1 MKFLLRLSLALILL
15 LALLAGGFYG
25 WLSRPLHLPADTV
38 EFRVPAGTGLRGVVR
53 ILGQAGV
60 EIQGDLLVLAARL
73 SGKEGSI
80 RAGTYG
86 IEKGIT
92 PQALLDTLV
101 QGKVLQVE
109 VRLIEGWTFRQWR
122 GLLATHQGLEHVTAA
137 MGETELMQRLGFPGY
152 APEGMFFPD
161 TYLVDKYSTDLEL
174 LARAASAMQRHL
186 EREWAGR
193 EAGLP
198 YRTPYEAL
206 IMASIV
212 EKETG
217 LAADRDKV
225 AGVFVNRQRIGMR
238 LQTDPT
244 VIYGLG
250 ERFDGNLRK
259 VDLQTD
265 TPFNTYTRAGLP
277 PTPISMSSLASLQAA
292 LHPARTEAFY
302 FVARGDGS
310 SQFSRTLDEH
320 NQAVNRYQRR
330 GR

>member
-1 MKFLLRLSLALILL
+1 MKFLFRLFLLLILL
-15 LALLAGGFYG
+15 LALSAGAFYS
-25 WLSRPLHLPADTV
+25 WFNRPLNLPADTV

-53 ILGQAGV
+53 VLEQAGV
-60 EIQGDLLVLAARL
+60 EVQGDFLVLAARL
-73 SGKEGSI
+73 SGQEASI

-86 IEKGIT
+86 IERGISPRT
-92 PQALLDTLV
+92 LLDTLV

-122 GLLATHQGLEHVTAA
+122 DLLVTHQGLEHVTTGL
-137 MGETELMQRLGFPGY
+137 GEAELMQRLGFPGR

-174 LARAASAMQRHL
+174 LARAAGAMQRHL
-186 EREWAGR
+186 EREWVGR
-193 EAGLP
+193 ESGLP
-198 YRTPYEAL
+198 YQNAYEAL

-217 LAADRDKV
+217 QAADREMV
-225 AGVFVNRQRIGMR
+225 AGVFVNRLRIGMR

-277 PTPISMSSLASLQAA
+277 PTPISMPSLASLQAA
-292 LHPARTEAFY
+292 LHPARTQAFY

-310 SQFSRTLDEH
+310 SHFSRTLDEH